1 MIMRHLNLERTEF
14 VDKVKKI
21 LFSNSEI
28 LQYLRVFQ
36 IQVISYMHAKTMQ
49 NQMFEWGGVISGG

>member
-49 NQMFEWGGVISGG
+49 NQIFEGGGVISGG